1 MPKKRAVWRG
11 RGAVWGGVEFLP
23 AGGVQITG
31 FDRFSGGVQ
40 MLSFVRF
47 SGALQLLP
55 AGQMQGLTVYP
66 HAIPGTKT

>member
-1 MPKKRAVWRG
+1 MPKKRVVWRD
-11 RGAVWGGVEFLP
+11 RGAVWGSVEFLP

-47 SGALQLLP
+47 LGTLQLLP
-55 AGQMQGLTVYP
+55 AGQRQGLIVYP
-66 HAIPGTKT
+66 HAMLGAKT